1 MALDSVHP
9 LFETTDTFQQLIDHL
24 NYYGD
29 NVDSDL
35 RWLDSQIGDVNLL
48 TTENINDSV
57 TKNLVS
63 AINEIDSDLY
73 GAGGGNFAAQTL
85 SREKSI
91 LGAINSLF
99 EVFNPDSASLRFVDR
114 SFTVHIQGD
123 GHNLSILS
131 DSDLFLMS
139 DYNQADGGD
148 LFLSTGEMINF
159 QKHEQDRITYTF
171 GTDGTKNLNTL
182 YSNGIY
188 EMHSKDS
195 VLVRSDANAFTFNNV
210 VDWKLLSGQ
219 VYSTV
224 HGDLSQNIDGTY
236 GINFINGAVD
246 NTLTV
251 SRATGENVQFFL
263 TPTDH
268 SLLST
273 QDFRVGAP
281 NITLDGT
288 TITNFTDTVTLESP
302 TDGVYGG
309 LTNEGGFLTIRSNN
323 DSAYISL
330 VTEGLNQRVMKVNGS
345 VELPARPIDGSLS
358 LEFDTINSRKLHD
371 VLEAINRKIPRVYD
385 RNGNLLNTLT

>member
-24 NYYGD
+24 NDYGD

-48 TTENINDSV
+48 TTEVVNDPY
-57 TKNLVS
+57 TKNLV
-63 AINEIDSDLY
+63 AAVNEIDSDLY
-73 GAGGGNFAAQTL
+73 GPGGGNFAAETL

-114 SFTVHIQGD
+114 SFVVHIAGD

-131 DSDLFLMS
+131 DSDLFLTA
-139 DYNQADGGD
+139 DYNQAGGGD
-148 LFLSTGEMINF
+148 LFLSTGDQINF

-171 GTDGTKNLNTL
+171 GTDGSKNLNTL
-182 YSNGIY
+182 YSDGIY

-210 VDWKLLSGQ
+210 VDWKLLSGE

-224 HGDLSQNIDGTY
+224 HGDLNQNIDGTY
-236 GINFINGAVD
+236 DITFTDTSVNNRMRIERG
-246 NTLTV
+246 
-251 SRATGENVQFFL
+251 TGEGLEFILRAQTHELNSSKNFEL
-263 TPTDH
+263 T
-268 SLLST
+268 
-273 QDFRVGAP
+273 AP
-281 NITLDGT
+281 NITLEGSTLTHIGDA
-288 TITNFTDTVTLESP
+288 VSLESP

-309 LTNEGGFLTIRSNN
+309 LTNENGFLTIRSNQDIAFLN
-323 DSAYISL
+323 LITD
-330 VTEGLNQRVMKVNGS
+330 GPNQRVVQVNGS
-345 VELPARPIDGSLS
+345 IELPARPVDGALS

-385 RNGNLLNTLT
+385 RNGNLLNELT